1 MLTLFAFLFALA
13 LLIAVHEA
21 GHYLAARSCGVRVLK
36 FSIGFGRPLLRRRI
50 GPDGTEFVL
59 AAIPLGGFVRM
70 LDEREAPVE
79 PAQLHRAF
87 NRQNPWKRAWVV
99 AAGPAANLVLAVLL
113 FAGVSMM
120 GVREPVALLAAPA
133 PGTPAAAAGVQGGQ
147 QVLATT
153 IAGDTRA
160 VRSWPQLAL
169 RLQEAALDGRNVDLR
184 VRDARGERDLRL
196 DLRAEAARAGQ
207 ADFLRSVGLR
217 LLPAPVQVRQA
228 LPGQPAE
235 QAGLQAGD
243 VIVGVAGPGGALGSA
258 GKAGA
263 RLDAQQLLQAITASD
278 GQALRLTVQRG
289 SRTLFLSVRPR
300 RETDAGGPAHWRIGA
315 LLDDRLPSTLVRL
328 GPAQALSEGARRTW
342 QLSVLSLRTLG
353 RMVVGQ
359 ASLDQLSGPVTIAD
373 YAGRSAALGLAPY
386 LNFLAVVSLS
396 LGVLNLL
403 PIPVLDGGHLL
414 YYAFEIL
421 SRRKVPQRVQERLQQ
436 GGLALIAL
444 MIAVALYN
452 DIARVLG
459 PFH

>member
-21 GHYLAARSCGVRVLK
+21 GHYLAAVSCRIRVLK
-36 FSIGFGRPLLRRRI
+36 FSIGFGRALLRRRL
-50 GPDGTEFVL
+50 GADGTEFVL
-59 AAIPLGGFVRM
+59 AAVPLGGYVRM
-70 LDEREAPVE
+70 LDEREGPVAPE
-79 PAQLHRAF
+79 QLHRAF
-87 NRQNPWKRAWVV
+87 NRQGPWKRAWVV

-113 FAGVSMM
+113 FAAVSML
-120 GVREPVALLAAPA
+120 GVREPLPLLGEPA
-133 PGTPAAAAGVQGGQ
+133 PGTPAAAAGVRAGQ

-160 VRSWPQLAL
+160 VRTWPQLAL
-169 RLQEAALDGRNVDLR
+169 RLQEAALDGRRVDLR
-184 VRDARGERDLRL
+184 VRDASGEHDILL
-196 DLRAEAARAGQ
+196 DLRADPARAGR
-207 ADFLRSVGLR
+207 ADFLRGIGLR
-217 LLPAPVQVRQA
+217 LQPAPVLVQQA
-228 LPGQPAE
+228 LPGQAAAK
-235 QAGLQAGD
+235 AGLRAGD
-243 VIVGVAGPGGALGSA
+243 RIVGVTGPGGAVGEAGSA
-258 GKAGA
+258 AGT
-263 RLDAQQLLQAITASD
+263 LDAEQLLRAISASE
-278 GQALRLTVQRG
+278 GRELRLTVLRG
-289 SRTLFLSVRPR
+289 TRTVFVSLRPR
-300 RETDAGGPAHWRIGA
+300 RELDAQGHPQWRIGA
-315 LLDDRLPSTLVRL
+315 LLDQRLPSTLVRL
-328 GPAQALSEGARRTW
+328 GPAQALREGARRTW
-342 QLSVLSLRTLG
+342 QLSALSLRTLG
-353 RMVVGQ
+353 RMVLGQ
-359 ASLDQLSGPVTIAD
+359 ASLNELSGPVTIAD

-414 YYAFEIL
+414 YYAVEIL